1 VVVMCNARPMDTTW
15 DCIVVGGGAAGLSA
29 ALVLGRARR
38 STLLID
44 AGEPSNRH
52 AHGIGGLLGHD
63 GRPPAELYAGGREE
77 LAAYPSVEVRA
88 GTVVGGERVDGGFV
102 LVLAGEGHERARRV
116 LLATGMEY
124 RPPELPGVAELWGR
138 AVFHCPFCHGWEVR
152 DRPLAVLDGGDSGVH
167 RALLLRNWS
176 EDVVLLTNGAAGDI
190 DVADRDRLAGAGIA
204 VDERPVERLVGHDG
218 ELDAVVF
225 ADGERLERSGLLVP
239 APLHQRSDLAEQLGA
254 AAGEPSPVVIDP
266 VGIDAKYGT
275 SAPGVFAAGDLST
288 QMPQVAGAIAAG
300 SMAAATVVQTLV
312 FDEGGVP
319 YPAGA
324 ATAARPAS

>member
-1 VVVMCNARPMDTTW
+1 MDTTW

-63 GRPPAELYAGGREE
+63 GRPPAELYAGGRDE
-77 LAAYPSVEVRA
+77 LAAYPRVEVRA
-88 GTVVGGERVDGGFV
+88 GAVVGGERVDGGFV
-102 LVLAGEGHERARRV
+102 LELAGEGHERARRV

-176 EDVVLLTNGAAGDI
+176 EDVVLLTNGAADI
-190 DVADRDRLAGAGIA
+190 DAADRDRLAGAGIA

-218 ELDAVVF
+218 ELDEVVF
-225 ADGERLERSGLLVP
+225 ADGDRLERSGLLVP

-266 VGIDAKYGT
+266 VGIDAKYAT
-275 SAPGVFAAGDLST
+275 SVPGVFAAGDLST

-300 SMAAATVVQTLV
+300 SMAAAMVVQTLV
-312 FDEGGVP
+312 FDERGAT
-319 YPAGA
+319 YPPGA
-324 ATAARPAS
+324 ATAAPPAS